1 MKLQRTLILLVPMAL
16 LFVLGAACGGDEP
29 TAAPAPA
36 GVTAADVQA
45 AVEAA
50 MAGMQ
55 PAEGVSA
62 EEISSLVEAAVAAQA
77 QPGASAED
85 LEAMVKAATEAAAA
99 SGVTGEELAM
109 AIDKAVSDAVSQAV
123 AAIPPT
129 ATPAPTPTPF
139 AAMEEKRKLTVALNT
154 FDSEE
159 IAPHLSGNLAAIAL
173 VQNYSDHLM
182 GLTVDNQF
190 TNQWGLSKSWEQID
204 GSTYEFTVKD
214 GVKFHDGDDFTVEDA
229 KGSIELLAS
238 EDAVAS
244 SCLYCNNWAQL
255 LDSMEVLGPD
265 GLRINL
271 TRNEPFLYDIIA
283 PKAGADSYLG
293 SKRKWEEAGG
303 NSQGWEAAGAPGT
316 GPWDFVDRGI
326 GSFTRFEKWDG
337 YYSPAFKA
345 KFDELEFILTAEDA
359 PRVAQVKTGEVDL
372 ALSSGV
378 FVDEIRAAGLDIRGP
393 QQVDSLYLNFY
404 QSRDPAHCTNNL
416 EVRKA
421 LNLAV
426 DVEAIASAL
435 YAPGTYSRSASPFFT
450 PYDEGWRTDLQP
462 YGYDAEEA
470 KRLIDEHCP
479 SMKMTVYAFAFGVAP
494 EMIDAQD
501 AAVTYYKAIG
511 IDAVLIPTDWTAV
524 NPIVRGSD
532 QLISEQG
539 IANPSGVHVIPA
551 ARNFG
556 EKIRTHGLWQDVGGS
571 VDGIWSEK
579 YVDLRLQYATDT
591 NPVTR
596 KALAQRVAKLMYDE
610 YVNIPI
616 AFRNLIYASN
626 PETVCGWMPINGTQ
640 VGLMFNT
647 VEPCN

>member
-29 TAAPAPA
+29 TAAPVPA

-139 AAMEEKRKLTVALNT
+139 VAMEEKRKLTVALNN
-154 FDSEE
+154 FASEE
-159 IAPHLSGNLAAIAL
+159 IAPHKAGTLSGIAH
-173 VQNYSDHLM
+173 VANYADHLM

-204 GSTYEFTVKD
+204 GSTYDFTIKD

-229 KGSIELLAS
+229 KGAIELLAT
-238 EDAVAS
+238 EEAAGAF
-244 SCLYCNNWAQL
+244 CLYCGTWLQI
-255 LDSMEVLGPD
+255 LDSVEIVGPD
-265 GLRINL
+265 KLRINL
-271 TRNEPFLYDIIA
+271 TRNEPFLYDILA
-283 PKAGADSYLG
+283 PKAAADSYLA
-293 SKRKWEEAGG
+293 SKRKWDEFGG
-303 NSQGWEAAGAPGT
+303 TSQAWEAAGAPGT
-316 GPWDFVDRGI
+316 GPWDWVGRSLGV
-326 GSFTRFEKWDG
+326 SNSFEKWDG

-345 KFDELEFILTAEDA
+345 KFDEMEIILTVEDA
-359 PRVAQVKTGEVDL
+359 PRVAQVRTGEVDL
-372 ALSSGV
+372 AVSSGA
-378 FVDEIRAAGLDIRGP
+378 FVDEIRAAGLDVVGP
-393 QQVDSLYLNFY
+393 KQGDTLYLNFY

-426 DVEAIASAL
+426 DVEAVAAAL
-435 YAPGTYSRSASPFFT
+435 YAPGTYSLTASPFFT
-450 PYDEGWRTDLQP
+450 LYDEGYRPDLQP
-462 YGYDAEEA
+462 YGYDPEEA

-479 SMKMTVYAFAFGVAP
+479 NMKMTVYAFSFGVAP
-494 EMIDAQD
+494 EMIDAQQS
-501 AAVTYYKAIG
+501 AVTYYSAIG
-511 IDAVLIPTDWTAV
+511 IDATLVPIDWTAV
-524 NPIVRGSD
+524 QSVVRSD
-532 QLISEQG
+532 QPMSEQG
-539 IANPSGVHVIPA
+539 IQNPSGVHVIPA

-556 EKIRTHGLWQDVGGS
+556 EKIRTHGLWLDVGGS
-571 VDGIWSEK
+571 VDGIWSDK
-579 YVDLRLQYATDT
+579 YIDLRLQYASDT

-596 KALAQRVAKLMYDE
+596 KALAQRVAKLMHDE

-616 AFRNLIYASN
+616 AFRDVIYASN
-626 PETVCGWMPINGTQ
+626 PETVCGWTPLNGTQ
-640 VGLMFNT
+640 VALMFNT
-647 VEPCN
+647 VEPCK